1 MFWTCQNC
9 GNEFR
14 RQNQFEFFC
23 NNSCRIHKAIELG
36 LRACDLLNEI
46 SDDLALLMY
55 EEYIIEINGIHNNK
69 KKLLVN

>member
-1 MFWTCQNC
+1 MYWTCVHC

-23 NNSCRIHKAIELG
+23 SNNCRAQKAIELG
-36 LRACDLLNEI
+36 LKPSDLLDEI

-55 EEYIIEINGIHNNK
+55 EEYHP
-69 KKLLVN
+69 

>member
-1 MFWTCQNC
+1 MFWSCQNC

-14 RQNQFEFFC
+14 RVSQFEFFC
-23 NNSCRIHKAIELG
+23 NNSCRIQKAMELG

-55 EEYIIEINGIHNNK
+55 EEYIQEINGTHNK
-69 KKLLVN
+69 EKLLVN

>member
-1 MFWTCQNC
+1 MFWTCIQC

-23 NNSCRIHKAIELG
+23 NNTCRIHKAMELG
-36 LRACDLLNEI
+36 LKACDLLNEI

-55 EEYIIEINGIHNNK
+55 AEYINEINGTHNK
-69 KKLLVN
+69 AKLLVN